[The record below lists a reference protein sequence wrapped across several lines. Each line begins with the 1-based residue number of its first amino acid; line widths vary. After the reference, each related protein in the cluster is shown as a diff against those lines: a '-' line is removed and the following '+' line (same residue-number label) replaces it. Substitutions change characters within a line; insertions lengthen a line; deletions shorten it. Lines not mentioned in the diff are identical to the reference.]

1 MKNEKNDIFNEE
13 FYKYKKL
20 MENQG
25 INFLYE
31 INNKYVTKEEFS
43 NYIINQIKEREGK
56 RNV

>member
-1 MKNEKNDIFNEE
+1 MKNEKNDIFNKE

-31 INNKYVTKEEFS
+31 INNKYVTQEEFS

>member
-1 MKNEKNDIFNEE
+1 MKNEKNDIFNKE

-25 INFLYE
+25 TIFLYQ
-31 INNKYVTKEEFS
+31 INDKYVTKKEFN
-43 NYIINQIKEREGK
+43 NYIINKIKEREGK

>member
-1 MKNEKNDIFNEE
+1 MKNKKNDIFNEE

-43 NYIINQIKEREGK
+43 NYIINKIKEREGK